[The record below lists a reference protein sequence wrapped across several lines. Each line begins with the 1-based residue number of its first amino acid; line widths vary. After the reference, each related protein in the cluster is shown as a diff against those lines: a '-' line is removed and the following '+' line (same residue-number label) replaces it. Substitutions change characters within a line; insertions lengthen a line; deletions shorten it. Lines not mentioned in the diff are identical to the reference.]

1 MKKTLRTRLFL
12 SYVLLT
18 ALILMVAGLTL
29 TVTWRGLQD
38 RLILARLR
46 AATPLSARLV
56 RELMRRETSLDA
68 VAQEL
73 SAPLAPRKG
82 RILLVQQGRVV
93 GDSAQGKLVGIPLP
107 LNIPPAQ
114 IRRSAR
120 EPLVGRFTAPDGQ
133 TYLYALTAILTPKNA
148 RPQPP
153 LFVLQISPR
162 RFPNVV
168 SEIGQQL
175 LWAALM
181 AVLAGLGFSWF
192 ISRWITRPLVQIAQA
207 ADQIAQGNLDFQLQV
222 TGPAEVEHVA
232 RQFNHM
238 AQEVRA
244 ARQAQQDFIANV
256 SHDLK
261 TPLTVIQ
268 GFAQALNEGVID
280 DPESARRAA
289 EIIQRETQHM
299 THLVNQLLDLA
310 RLESGRAPLRRE
322 PLDLKTLAQECIQ
335 RFQTAAEQKGIT
347 LILQGEPVTVQGDW
361 DRLMQLCSN
370 LLDNALRHTPSGGQV
385 QCRVG
390 PAADAPDMAEL
401 AVRDTG
407 PGISPAMQKR
417 IFDRFYQGDQARR
430 KGSAGLGLA
439 IVQEIARAHGGE
451 VQVHSQPGQGATF
464 RVLLR
469 K

>member
-18 ALILMVAGLTL
+18 ALILVVAGLTL

-56 RELMRRETSLDA
+56 RELMRRESSLDT

-93 GDSAQGKLVGIPLP
+93 GDSAQGKLVGTSLP
-107 LNIPPAQ
+107 LNIPPTQ
-114 IRRSAR
+114 IRRAAR
-120 EPLVGRFTAPDGQ
+120 EPLVGRFTAPDGR
-133 TYLYALTAILTPKNA
+133 TYLYALTVILPPKNA
-148 RPQPP
+148 PPRPP

-162 RFPNVV
+162 RFPNVI

-244 ARQAQQDFIANV
+244 ARQAQQEFFANV

-280 DPESARRAA
+280 DLESARRAA
-289 EIIQRETQHM
+289 AIIQRETQHM
-299 THLVNQLLDLA
+299 THLVNQVLDLA

-322 PLDLKTLAQECIQ
+322 PLDLKALVQECVQ
-335 RFQTAAEQKGIT
+335 RFQTAAEQKEIT
-347 LILQGEPVTVQGDW
+347 LTFQGEPVIVRGDW

-370 LLDNALRHTPSGGQV
+370 LLENALRHTPAGGEV
-385 QCRVG
+385 HCRVG
-390 PAADAPDMAEL
+390 PAADAAEMAEL
-401 AVRDTG
+401 VVQDTG
-407 PGISPAMQKR
+407 PGIPPAMQKR

-439 IVQEIARAHGGE
+439 IVQEIARAHSGE
-451 VQVHSQPGQGATF
+451 VQVHSRPGQGASF